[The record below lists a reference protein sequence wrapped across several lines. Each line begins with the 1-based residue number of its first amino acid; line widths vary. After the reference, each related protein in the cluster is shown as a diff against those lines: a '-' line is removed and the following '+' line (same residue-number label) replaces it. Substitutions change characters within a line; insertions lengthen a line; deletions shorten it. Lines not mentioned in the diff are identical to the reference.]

1 MSGSFSCFRTNFFA
15 VKDEDA
21 FRQWVAAF
29 VECAIVIKE
38 ASFTDIAVQTSGLQ
52 SRCERPLFSLS
63 ALDGIPN
70 CRMIMEGDADL
81 YNLDEDSDEGILQ
94 MNFPRE
100 LCTHLSDMET
110 VIIQEIGYESSKYF
124 SGIATVFGSDGIN
137 YGTINISNSVFP
149 NLPLERFHV
158 PLGFE
163 DDVM

>member
-1 MSGSFSCFRTNFFA
+1 MSGSMNCFRTNYFT

-29 VECAIVIKE
+29 IECPILIKE
-38 ASFTDIAVQTSGLQ
+38 ASFTDIAVQTGGVQ
-52 SRCERPLFSLS
+52 QRNERPLFALS
-63 ALDGIPN
+63 ALDSIPN
-70 CRMIMEGDADL
+70 CRLIMEGDADL

-94 MNFPRE
+94 MDFPRE
-100 LCTHLSDMET
+100 LCRHLSDMET
-110 VIIQEIGYESSKYF
+110 VIIQEIGYENSKYF
-124 SGIATVFGSDGIN
+124 SGVASVFGSDGKN

-149 NLPLERFHV
+149 NLPLERFHA